1 MSYSTFR
8 GFLREQF
15 PNLKLDAV
23 TPAKGHSTT
32 ASAVAS
38 SKINEDNGPH
48 AAINAASD

>member
-23 TPAKGHSTT
+23 TPAKHNSS
-32 ASAVAS
+32 SA
-38 SKINEDNGPH
+38 NTNPP
-48 AAINAASD
+48 NAAPLKIEENISSQ